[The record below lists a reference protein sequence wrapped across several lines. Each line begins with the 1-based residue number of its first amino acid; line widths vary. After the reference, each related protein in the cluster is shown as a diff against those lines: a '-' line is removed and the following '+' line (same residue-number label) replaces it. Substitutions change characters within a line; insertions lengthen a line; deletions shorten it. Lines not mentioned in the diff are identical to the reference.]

1 MDQVASKIVARMM
14 TTNLISKNDAE
25 EYIYGVQ
32 ILLEKIISYAT
43 ILLLAL
49 ILNRLLEIILFV
61 VSFSLIRKYSGGI
74 HCKRFE
80 TCLIASAAV
89 SISGVFI
96 FPLVE
101 NRILL
106 YQGGVI
112 MSIIIVIV
120 VGAINNPNMDWSN
133 YEYRKAKWLSRLT
146 VILEASVLLLMML
159 LHFPLN
165 YRFYISYGIV
175 ICAFSM
181 LLEIRKKGGIAYEDC
196 RKENLEDGKSRC
208 QEADN

>member
-1 MDQVASKIVARMM
+1 
-14 TTNLISKNDAE
+14 
-25 EYIYGVQ
+25 
-32 ILLEKIISYAT
+32 
-43 ILLLAL
+43 
-49 ILNRLLEIILFV
+49 
-61 VSFSLIRKYSGGI
+61 
-74 HCKRFE
+74 
-80 TCLIASAAV
+80 
-89 SISGVFI
+89 
-96 FPLVE
+96 
-101 NRILL
+101 
-106 YQGGVI
+106 

-120 VGAINNPNMDWSN
+120 VGAINNPNIDWSN

-196 RKENLEDGKSRC
+196 RKENLEDGKSCC
-208 QEADN
+208 QEADNRSTDSGLCNILSSAQET

>member
-1 MDQVASKIVARMM
+1 MM
-14 TTNLISKNDAE
+14 TANLISKNDAE

-80 TCLIASAAV
+80 TCLIASVAV

-96 FPLVE
+96 FPPVE

-106 YQGGVI
+106 YQGGGDNV
-112 MSIIIVIV
+112 
-120 VGAINNPNMDWSN
+120 NNNCYSCWRYQQPQ
-133 YEYRKAKWLSRLT
+133 YR
-146 VILEASVLLLMML
+146 LEQL
-159 LHFPLN
+159 
-165 YRFYISYGIV
+165 RI
-175 ICAFSM
+175 
-181 LLEIRKKGGIAYEDC
+181 
-196 RKENLEDGKSRC
+196 
-208 QEADN
+208 